1 MDNTEL
7 EKINRFTRRPLS
19 AEEVY
24 TFSVILCDNEID
36 RDCERFSDSA
46 LEKICSLF
54 IGKTGI
60 SDHDARA
67 SNQSARI
74 YDTELVTD
82 SSRTTKNGE
91 PYRYVRAM
99 VYMVKTDDNKGLI
112 AEIDGG
118 IKKEVSISCSASQ
131 RSCSICGCDRN
142 TDSCAHVKGR
152 EYGGKVCHTVLGGIT
167 DGYEWRFVAVPAQV
181 NAGVT
186 KTFRSGEN
194 VFSEAVNSDVEAAGA
209 EILRDIRR
217 LAFISGGTAAAGAV
231 CDAAGRMNVRQLIE
245 LKKSYERR
253 ITEKGVC
260 VQLSPENKQ
269 EDLTDG
275 FTLR

>member
-152 EYGGKVCHTVLGGIT
+152 KYGGKVCHTVLGGIT
-167 DGYEWRFVAVPAQV
+167 DGYEWSFVAVPAQV

-217 LAFISGGTAAAGAV
+217 LAFISGGTVAAGAV

-269 EDLTDG
+269 EDSTDG

>member
-7 EKINRFTRRPLS
+7 EKINRFTRRLLS

-167 DGYEWRFVAVPAQV
+167 DGYEWSFVAVPAQV

-269 EDLTDG
+269 EDSTDG

>member
-91 PYRYVRAM
+91 PYKYVRAM
-99 VYMVKTDDNKGLI
+99 VYMVKTDENKGLI

-142 TDSCAHVKGR
+142 TGSCAHVKGR

-167 DGYEWRFVAVPAQV
+167 DGYEWSFVAVPAQV

-194 VFSEAVNSDVEAAGA
+194 VFSEAVNADVEAAGA

-217 LAFISGGTAAAGAV
+217 LAFVSGGTAAAGAV

-269 EDLTDG
+269 EDSTDG

>member
-19 AEEVY
+19 AEEIY

-167 DGYEWRFVAVPAQV
+167 DGYEWSFVAVPAQV

-186 KTFRSGEN
+186 KTFRSSEN

-269 EDLTDG
+269 EDSTDG

>member
-36 RDCERFSDSA
+36 RECERFSDSA

-142 TDSCAHVKGR
+142 TVSCAHVKGR
-152 EYGGKVCHTVLGGIT
+152 KYGGKVCHTVLGGIT
-167 DGYEWRFVAVPAQV
+167 DGYEWSFVAVPAQV
-181 NAGVT
+181 IGGVT

>member
-167 DGYEWRFVAVPAQV
+167 DGYEWSFVAVPAQV

-194 VFSEAVNSDVEAAGA
+194 VFSEAVNSDVEAARA

-269 EDLTDG
+269 EDSTDG

>member
-91 PYRYVRAM
+91 PYKYVRAM
-99 VYMVKTDDNKGLI
+99 VYMVKTDENKGLI

-142 TDSCAHVKGR
+142 TGSCAHVKGR

-167 DGYEWRFVAVPAQV
+167 DGYEWSFVAVPAQV

-194 VFSEAVNSDVEAAGA
+194 VCSEAVNADVEAAGA

-217 LAFISGGTAAAGAV
+217 LAFVSGGTAAAGAV

-245 LKKSYERR
+245 LKKSFERR

-269 EDLTDG
+269 EDSTDG

>member
-91 PYRYVRAM
+91 PYKYVRAM
-99 VYMVKTDDNKGLI
+99 VYMVKTDENKGLI

-131 RSCSICGCDRN
+131 RNCSICGCDRN
-142 TDSCAHVKGR
+142 TGSCAHVKGR

-167 DGYEWRFVAVPAQV
+167 DGYEWSFVAVPAQV

-194 VFSEAVNSDVEAAGA
+194 VFSEAVNADVEAAGA

-217 LAFISGGTAAAGAV
+217 LAFVSGGTAAAGAV

-269 EDLTDG
+269 EDSTDG

>member
-82 SSRTTKNGE
+82 SSRTTKSGE
-91 PYRYVRAM
+91 PYKYVRAM
-99 VYMVKTDDNKGLI
+99 VYMVKTDENKGLI

-167 DGYEWRFVAVPAQV
+167 DGYEWSFVAVPAQV

-269 EDLTDG
+269 EDSMDG

>member
-91 PYRYVRAM
+91 PYKYVRAM
-99 VYMVKTDDNKGLI
+99 VYMVKTDENKGLI

-142 TDSCAHVKGR
+142 TGSCAHVKGR

-167 DGYEWRFVAVPAQV
+167 DGYEWSFVAVPAQV

-194 VFSEAVNSDVEAAGA
+194 VFSEAVNADVEAAGA
-209 EILRDIRR
+209 ELLRDIRR
-217 LAFISGGTAAAGAV
+217 LAFVSGGTAASGAV

-269 EDLTDG
+269 EDSTDG

>member
-91 PYRYVRAM
+91 PYKYVRAM
-99 VYMVKTDDNKGLI
+99 VYMVKTDENKGLI

-142 TDSCAHVKGR
+142 TGSCAHVKGR

-167 DGYEWRFVAVPAQV
+167 DGYEWSFVAVPAQI

-194 VFSEAVNSDVEAAGA
+194 VFSEAVNADVEAAGA
-209 EILRDIRR
+209 ELLRDIRR
-217 LAFISGGTAAAGAV
+217 LAFVSGGTAAAGAV
-231 CDAAGRMNVRQLIE
+231 CDAASRMNVRQLIE

-269 EDLTDG
+269 EDSMDG

>member
-91 PYRYVRAM
+91 PYKYVRAM
-99 VYMVKTDDNKGLI
+99 VYMVKTDENKGLI

-167 DGYEWRFVAVPAQV
+167 DGYEWSFVAVPAQV

-217 LAFISGGTAAAGAV
+217 LAFVSGGTAAAGAV

-269 EDLTDG
+269 EDSTDG

>member
-82 SSRTTKNGE
+82 SSRTTKSGE
-91 PYRYVRAM
+91 PYKYVRAM
-99 VYMVKTDDNKGLI
+99 VYMVKTDENKGLI

-142 TDSCAHVKGR
+142 TGSCAHVKGR

-167 DGYEWRFVAVPAQV
+167 DGYEWSFVAVPAQV

-269 EDLTDG
+269 EDSTDG

>member
-82 SSRTTKNGE
+82 SSRTTKSGE
-91 PYRYVRAM
+91 PYKYVRAM
-99 VYMVKTDDNKGLI
+99 VYMVKTDENKGLI

-142 TDSCAHVKGR
+142 TGSCAHVKGR

-167 DGYEWRFVAVPAQV
+167 DGYEWSFVAVPAQV

-194 VFSEAVNSDVEAAGA
+194 VFSEAVNADVEAAGA

-217 LAFISGGTAAAGAV
+217 LAFVSGGTAAAGAV

-269 EDLTDG
+269 EDSTDG

>member
-167 DGYEWRFVAVPAQV
+167 DGYEWSFVAVPAQV

-269 EDLTDG
+269 EDSTDG

>member
-7 EKINRFTRRPLS
+7 EKINKFTRRPLS

-91 PYRYVRAM
+91 PYKYVRAM
-99 VYMVKTDDNKGLI
+99 VYMVKTDENKGLI

-142 TDSCAHVKGR
+142 TGSCAHVRGR
-152 EYGGKVCHTVLGGIT
+152 EYGGKVCHTILGGIT
-167 DGYEWRFVAVPAQV
+167 DGYEWSFVAVPAQV

-186 KTFRSGEN
+186 KTFCSGEN
-194 VFSEAVNSDVEAAGA
+194 VRSEAVNDDVEAAGA
-209 EILRDIRR
+209 ELLRDIRR
-217 LAFISGGTAAAGAV
+217 LAFVSGGTAAAGAV

-269 EDLTDG
+269 EEPMDG